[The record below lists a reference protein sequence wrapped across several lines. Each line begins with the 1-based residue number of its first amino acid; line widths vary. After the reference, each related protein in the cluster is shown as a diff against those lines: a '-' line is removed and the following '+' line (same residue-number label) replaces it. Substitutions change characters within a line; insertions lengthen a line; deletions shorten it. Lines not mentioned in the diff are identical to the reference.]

1 MFVLKVDL
9 YTEYA
14 PHKLETVDELL
25 MRYRGREKQ
34 LLKDLNAKYKHTGK
48 RFQPSGKLSQNQLQG
63 IGSAEPVSVNSPKG
77 KVSLMEKIVFGP
89 VKAAAGSG
97 NSDDFD
103 LKVGQ
108 GVDGAPQMPKPTS
121 RGRGRRGTSENQ
133 KNTDGPTDEKVDF
146 EIKVKC
152 LDTGDEISAGV
163 VNMEVKD
170 KWKGLQLRNLKGRD
184 RFVAFFEK
192 YDPAQID
199 FIDEL
204 LKNGGKTE
212 EELWYD
218 LQVKYEVN
226 QHGRLLALL
235 MFLGLNN
242 LVGRVDSLLANY
254 EGREELLIAY
264 YMQKAKPI
272 MEAREAAK
280 DPKTWKAGESNSYQM
295 LPGFDLG
302 D

>member
-9 YTEYA
+9 YSEYA

-97 NSDDFD
+97 SSTDDFD

-121 RGRGRRGTSENQ
+121 RGRGRRGTSENP

-152 LDTGDEISAGV
+152 LDTG
-163 VNMEVKD
+163 M
-170 KWKGLQLRNLKGRD
+170 
-184 RFVAFFEK
+184 
-192 YDPAQID
+192 
-199 FIDEL
+199 
-204 LKNGGKTE
+204 
-212 EELWYD
+212 YD
-218 LQVKYEVN
+218 LVCGCC
-226 QHGRLLALL
+226 H
-235 MFLGLNN
+235 
-242 LVGRVDSLLANY
+242 
-254 EGREELLIAY
+254 
-264 YMQKAKPI
+264 
-272 MEAREAAK
+272 
-280 DPKTWKAGESNSYQM
+280 
-295 LPGFDLG
+295 
-302 D
+302 